1 MITANDRCHDPISVK
16 LDIPVLKMY
25 ESDLP
30 EDHCIYVDNV
40 VGGQLVGQHM
50 IERQLYPAACIGY
63 TTFPDTIMERV
74 KSWQAYM
81 AQQGHPVSEQLV
93 LGLNDQTF
101 EGGYSATK
109 ALLSRG
115 IPFRSIFACTDM
127 IALGVLKAFSEK
139 GIRCPEDVAV
149 ISYDNTT
156 FSQMSLPA
164 MTTVDMQAKNLG
176 KQGALMLLD
185 MIDSKTLTKQKL
197 MLYPKLVVRDST

>member
-1 MITANDRCHDPISVK
+1 
-16 LDIPVLKMY
+16 
-25 ESDLP
+25 
-30 EDHCIYVDNV
+30 
-40 VGGQLVGQHM
+40 
-50 IERQLYPAACIGY
+50 
-63 TTFPDTIMERV
+63 
-74 KSWQAYM
+74 
-81 AQQGHPVSEQLV
+81 
-93 LGLNDQTF
+93 
-101 EGGYSATK
+101 GGYSATK